1 MPAMV
6 KVGEVDRNRWSPVG
20 LRVVIR
26 LVPLASALI
35 AAGVAPSSTR
45 GESNPAAAPAPTAKR
60 IITIA
65 PNSAEIICALGAC
78 DAIIGVSKFCVH
90 PPELKG
96 RPHIGGLFDPD
107 LEKIV
112 ALRPDLVVLRGQ
124 SESVERLC
132 RQRGIS
138 IYHDKTDTL
147 AGVENCIVELGR
159 LLGRS
164 NEATAMVEKFR
175 GRVEAVRK
183 RTANRPRPRVL
194 LTVSRQPDRLANLLT
209 AGRGTFLTEMLN
221 IAGGVNIFGN
231 LDIAYPQVSLESI
244 VARRPEVILEL
255 MPEVELTPARKQ
267 QMVEQWR
274 AIGSLPA
281 VTEGRVFFLTDDHCL
296 IPSPRYVEIIEKV
309 SRLLHPE
316 AANDP

>member
-1 MPAMV
+1 MV
-6 KVGEVDRNRWSPVG
+6 KVGEIDRNRWSPAG
-20 LRVVIR
+20 WRVVIR

-35 AAGVAPSSTR
+35 AASVAPSSTR
-45 GESNPAAAPAPTAKR
+45 GESKPAGALPPTPKR

-90 PPELKG
+90 PPELQG
-96 RPHIGGLFDPD
+96 RPRIGGLFDPN

-112 ALRPDLVVLRGQ
+112 MLRPDLVVLRGQ
-124 SESVERLC
+124 NESVERLC
-132 RQRGIS
+132 CQRGIS
-138 IYHDKTDTL
+138 VYRDKTDTL
-147 AGVENCIVELGR
+147 AGVETCIVELGR

-164 NEATAMVEKFR
+164 NEAAAMVKKFR
-175 GRVEAVRK
+175 GRIEAVRK

-209 AGRGTFLTEMLN
+209 TGRGTFLTEMLD
-221 IAGGVNIFGN
+221 IAGGINIFGN
-231 LDIAYPQVSLESI
+231 LDMAYPQVSLESI

-255 MPEVELTPARKQ
+255 MPEVKLTPTRKQ

-274 AIGSLPA
+274 TIGALPA
-281 VTEGRVFFLTDDHCL
+281 VTAGRVFFLTDDHCL
-296 IPSPRYVEIIEKV
+296 IPSPRYVEVIEKV

-316 AANDP
+316 RAYDP